1 MVCMALV
8 LAWAPVPAQQ
18 SETQR
23 RTEPA
28 QGSAPEAQRKKLTL
42 QGALELAARENL
54 DLRTARLRRA
64 VAQAGIRIARQIP
77 NPSVSF
83 SSSRDSPHQS
93 LLFEQ
98 PLEIGGKRGRR
109 IELARQQAELTG
121 VEISTVERQVR
132 RKVRQ
137 AFYGAALARGISQQ
151 RGEALQLAKRLRD
164 IAQARF
170 DAGDVAQLEVY
181 QAELEVARADAELG
195 VALQREKIAFSQ
207 LNVLLNA
214 PADALWDTGIPL
226 TDLPPQMPL
235 SELVQRA
242 TQANPDYQ
250 HVLQEQKVEQSHS
263 ALLRAER
270 IPDLHV
276 QFGSD
281 FNAPNDFRVGPRG
294 QLLAVLPVFAR
305 NQGEIAQSS
314 ANLRLLESEAE
325 AVRRSVAGRIEAAY
339 FELTARR
346 TQVELYRRSLLPA
359 GQRLQSLAEDSYR
372 AGKANILTV
381 LDAQRNAQQ
390 ITRDYLDSLFA
401 LHSAFAE
408 LEETTGAALD

>member
-1 MVCMALV
+1 MRGRISAVGMALL
-8 LAWAPVPAQQ
+8 LAWVPVRAQQ
-18 SETQR
+18 SEPQR
-23 RTEPA
+23 GGEPA

-42 QGALELAARENL
+42 QGALETAARENL

-137 AFYGAALARGISQQ
+137 AFHGAALAQGISQQ

-170 DAGDVAQLEVY
+170 EAGDVAQLEVY

-214 PADALWDTGIPL
+214 PADTLWDTGMPL
-226 TDLPPQMPL
+226 T
-235 SELVQRA
+235 A
-242 TQANPDYQ
+242 C
-250 HVLQEQKVEQSHS
+250 
-263 ALLRAER
+263 
-270 IPDLHV
+270 
-276 QFGSD
+276 
-281 FNAPNDFRVGPRG
+281 
-294 QLLAVLPVFAR
+294 
-305 NQGEIAQSS
+305 
-314 ANLRLLESEAE
+314 
-325 AVRRSVAGRIEAAY
+325 
-339 FELTARR
+339 
-346 TQVELYRRSLLPA
+346 
-359 GQRLQSLAEDSYR
+359 
-372 AGKANILTV
+372 
-381 LDAQRNAQQ
+381 
-390 ITRDYLDSLFA
+390 
-401 LHSAFAE
+401 
-408 LEETTGAALD
+408 